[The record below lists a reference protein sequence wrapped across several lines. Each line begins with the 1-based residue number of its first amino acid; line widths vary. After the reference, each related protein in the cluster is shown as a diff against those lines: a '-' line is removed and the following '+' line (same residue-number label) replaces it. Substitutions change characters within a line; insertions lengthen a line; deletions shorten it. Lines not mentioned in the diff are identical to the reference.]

1 MLRGKAIFA
10 RLQTSGLPDSIPTL
24 GLLQHPYLRVTQL
37 DFFLKTLLFLFIVI
51 LPLTAAFKL
60 GALFD
65 ILALF
70 SISRV
75 NL

>member
-1 MLRGKAIFA
+1 M
-10 RLQTSGLPDSIPTL
+10 
-24 GLLQHPYLRVTQL
+24 
-37 DFFLKTLLFLFIVI
+37 I
-51 LPLTAAFKL
+51 LSYRDAKDKKNLNALYPISAFSHTAAFKL

-65 ILALF
+65 ILALY